1 MYFIN
6 HILLLVQA
14 KWLTTKIHGR
24 KMSMDYTDNVEI
36 EFSVYSTPG

>member
-24 KMSMDYTDNVEI
+24 KMSMDVNNVEI